1 MEFMEIVF
9 AIVVALLVVKALSYV
24 IPEEYEIWVWG
35 ICLLALIVGAA
46 MRGSMVAAWILLVVL
61 IWWIIYALSDNK
73 GIRKFIKS
81 IRWDVVWS
89 IALVVAVVI
98 AANLMK

>member
-9 AIVVALLVVKALSYV
+9 AIVVALLVVKALSYIV
-24 IPEEYEIWVWG
+24 PEKYEIWVWG

-46 MRGSMVAAWILLVVL
+46 IRGSMVAAWILLVILV
-61 IWWIIYALSDNK
+61 WWIIYALSDNK
-73 GIRKFIKS
+73 WVRKFIKS